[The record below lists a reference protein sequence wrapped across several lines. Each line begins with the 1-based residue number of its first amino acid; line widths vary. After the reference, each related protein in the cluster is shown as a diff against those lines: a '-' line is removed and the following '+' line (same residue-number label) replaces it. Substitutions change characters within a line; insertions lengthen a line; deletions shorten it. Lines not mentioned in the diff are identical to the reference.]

1 MGFTKR
7 WDVGNIESQLRMLS
21 SEMNSP
27 YNDGFV
33 ASGCK
38 RDLFRIKCLIED
50 MYDSAPTF
58 ANESEWLQE
67 RTMELLKR
75 K

>member
-1 MGFTKR
+1 MGFKKN
-7 WDVGNIESQLRMLS
+7 WDVGDISHQLRCLAL
-21 SEMNSP
+21 EMNSP
-27 YNDGFV
+27 YNDGWT

-38 RDLFRIKCLIED
+38 RDLFVLKCLIED
-50 MYDSAPTF
+50 LYDSAPTF
-58 ANESEWLQE
+58 VNENEWQQE